1 MKARSRSI
9 FYTIFISFFL
19 VLMLFLVTFCVFY
32 YNDESKQMKSL
43 MFSMLTT
50 RAEDISE
57 TLDQKINQMEMVSAE
72 LAASKEIANGLDYL
86 AGASKGSIES
96 PVFYERDGTVTQL
109 REKLLSYTG
118 SRKGADQ
125 INVYLKNGAEI
136 SSGLNNELRMI
147 SGEKLQK
154 LSQMENGS
162 GSRYVYFSGFN
173 EELSRYYLSDIG
185 KYFITFLYEDQN
197 AGGKDGALVEI
208 QKSIFQVIGSV
219 VYYQPI
225 YEENIYLFD
234 KFGNQIYPLKQDGGY
249 APYFEAVQA
258 TGQDAELL
266 FQNPETGREEYL
278 IYNYSPYTG
287 FYTVFAMD
295 RQRLVFSIYNNF
307 LQFLPFVIVI
317 LGVAVILSLM
327 IARFLSRPIN
337 RIYRYVKETD
347 FGSPDMRALPEIQ
360 TSVVELNTLTK
371 AFKLLQTKLR
381 EGNDRQLVLQ
391 QQEMQS
397 KMLSLQSQMNPHF
410 LYNSLATI
418 QAMAEEDMTD
428 EIVIMCQTTS
438 RILRY
443 ISSDKERMVPL
454 RDEIAHTHDFLQCM
468 YIRYDG
474 DLSYEVHIPREMEEI
489 LIPKL
494 CVQLLVENSVK
505 FTTQTKPPWH
515 ISIMGTVDNRG
526 DEKIWLLSVK
536 DNGPGFTKEKQEEI
550 YDKIAQI
557 DATNLLPSLELKGM
571 GLLNIYIRLKF
582 SYKDQFI
589 FYIKNTAPRGC
600 EIIIGGKYE

>member
-1 MKARSRSI
+1 MKARSHSI

-19 VLMLFLVTFCVFY
+19 ILMLFLITFCVFY
-32 YNDESKQMKSL
+32 YNDESSQMKSL

-57 TLDQKINQMEMVSAE
+57 TLDQKVNQMEMISAE
-72 LAASKEIANGLDYL
+72 LAASKEVNAGLNYL
-86 AGASKGSIES
+86 AQADSSSVES
-96 PVFYERDGTVTQL
+96 AIFYEHDSTVTQL
-109 REKLLSYTG
+109 RGKLLSYTG
-118 SRKGADQ
+118 TRKGADQ
-125 INVYLKNGAEI
+125 INVYLTNNAEI
-136 SSGLNNELRMI
+136 SSGLNNELRLA
-147 SGEKLQK
+147 SEEKLQD
-154 LSQMENGS
+154 LSLLNSEY
-162 GSRYVYFSGFN
+162 GSRFVYFSGIN
-173 EELSRYYLSDIG
+173 PDVSRYYLSDIG
-185 KYFITFLYEDQN
+185 KYFITFLYEGQN
-197 AGGKDGALVEI
+197 TDGEDGALFEI
-208 QKSIFQVIGSV
+208 QKSIFQVIGSA

-234 KFGNQIYPLKQDGGY
+234 KFGNQIYPLEQDGGY
-249 APYFEAVQA
+249 APYFKAVQA
-258 TGQDAELL
+258 NEQDAELL
-266 FQNPETGREEYL
+266 FQNPETGRDEYL

-295 RQRLVFSIYNNF
+295 RQRLIFSIYNNF

-317 LGVAVILSLM
+317 LVVAVILSLM

-337 RIYRYVKETD
+337 RIYHYVKETD
-347 FGSPDMRALPEIQ
+347 FGSPDTRVLPEVH
-360 TSVVELNTLTK
+360 TRVVEINTLTK
-371 AFKLLQTKLR
+371 AFKLLQAKLK
-381 EGNDRQLVLQ
+381 EGNDRQLALQ

-418 QAMAEEDMTD
+418 QAMAEDDMTD

-443 ISSDKERMVPL
+443 ISSDKKRMVPL
-454 RDEIAHTHDFLQCM
+454 RDEIAHTQDFLQCM

-474 DLSYEVHIPREMEEI
+474 DLSYDVHIPAEMEEI

-505 FTTQTKPPWH
+505 FTTQTKPPWY
-515 ISIMGTVDNRG
+515 ISIMGTVDTRG
-526 DEKIWLLSVK
+526 NEKIWLLSVK
-536 DNGPGFTKEKQEEI
+536 DNGPGFTKEKREEI
-550 YDKIAQI
+550 YEKIARI

-571 GLLNIYIRLKF
+571 GLLNIYIRLKL
-582 SYKDQFI
+582 SYSDQFV
-589 FYIKNTAPRGC
+589 FYIKNASPHGS
-600 EIIIGGKYE
+600 EIIIGGKV